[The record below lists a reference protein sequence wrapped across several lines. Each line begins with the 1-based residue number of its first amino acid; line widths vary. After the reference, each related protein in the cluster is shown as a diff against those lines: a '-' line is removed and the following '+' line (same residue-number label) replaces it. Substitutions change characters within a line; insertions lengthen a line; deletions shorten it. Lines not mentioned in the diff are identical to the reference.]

1 MGLEGFHDQPERFRN
16 EAKLTAE
23 LAALSARVETLERE
37 LAALRGRREDRTPES
52 TVIIASV
59 PSSVISSASVV
70 VEKIVPPPPPSLFS
84 SSHSSPES
92 VSFENK
98 LGAQIFNRVGVFAL
112 LIGATWFLKLAM
124 DNHWIGPLGR
134 IVVGLIAG
142 AGVVVWSER
151 FRRKGFSAFSYSLK
165 AIASGV
171 LYLSLWAAFQLYH
184 LLPAPASL
192 GAMILITVWNAYM
205 SWAQDSEL
213 LAAYAL
219 AGGLATPLLLSTGGN
234 HEISL
239 FTYLLAID
247 IATVVLIRLK
257 PWPRLLLGAFPA
269 TVVYFIC
276 WYMQFFAREDLF
288 VTSIFIVLFFL
299 VFASASIVS
308 SDATKVTT
316 HHSLKAV
323 IAEILLPLANAAFVS
338 LALYSVLQDSGHHAF
353 LPWLMVILAAAYLG
367 LMRLP
372 QSEVS
377 AAIHLSLAV
386 VFLTIAIPLK
396 ASGHWITVAWFVEG
410 VALLWVA
417 THINAGASTEPS
429 LASSGRV
436 LRWLASGALLL
447 GLGGLVSVSFWF
459 DTAVRRP
466 FFNADFATALIGIAA
481 LASAAWLSLRAHRKS
496 GETSVSWTRFA
507 LGCILGINIVAVLL
521 CLREIAPVSFDPS
534 QHPAFLN
541 AEFATTLTGI
551 ATLAVAAWV
560 ALRVS
565 RNKTSSPH
573 WLQLAGASII
583 AINLIALVAGVR
595 EIQALWTHTAPDPE
609 ADLQR
614 SLAVSAFLMVYG
626 GVLLAIGFWRRTA
639 FIRWQ
644 ALILIVF
651 SIAKT
656 FLYDMRNLS
665 QGYRVVSFL
674 CLGALLMAISFAY
687 QKDWLALR
695 DPSGHANQNSGA
707 GQ

>member
-1 MGLEGFHDQPERFRN
+1 MGQEGFHDQPERLRN

-37 LAALRGRREDRTPES
+37 LAALRGRREDQAIES
-52 TVIIASV
+52 AAVTSPPPPV
-59 PSSVISSASVV
+59 SSASVV
-70 VEKIVPPPPPSLFS
+70 VEKIAPPPPQTPSFS
-84 SSHSSPES
+84 SSAQASE
-92 VSFENK
+92 SFENK
-98 LGAQIFNRVGVFAL
+98 LGAQIFNRVGVVAL

-124 DNHWIGPLGR
+124 DNHWIGPIGR
-134 IVVGLIAG
+134 IVAGLIAG
-142 AGVVVWSER
+142 AGVIVWSER
-151 FRRKGFSAFSYSLK
+151 FRRKGFSVFSYSLK
-165 AIASGV
+165 AIGSGV

-184 LLPAPASL
+184 LLPAGAAL
-192 GAMILITVWNAYM
+192 GAMILVTIWNAYM
-205 SWAQDSEL
+205 AWAQDSEL

-234 HEISL
+234 HEIFL

-269 TVVYFIC
+269 TVVYFIG
-276 WYMQFFAREDLF
+276 WYVQFYAREDLL
-288 VTSIFIVLFFL
+288 VTSIFVVLFFIA
-299 VFASASIVS
+299 FASVSIGSANVTDTS
-308 SDATKVTT
+308 SR
-316 HHSLKAV
+316 HPLKAV
-323 IAEILLPLANAAFVS
+323 IAEILLPLVNAAFVS

-353 LPWLMVILAAAYLG
+353 MPWLMVLLAAVYLG

-377 AAIHLSLAV
+377 SAIHLSLAV

-417 THINAGASTEPS
+417 ARITAGASTKAS

-447 GLGGLVSVSFWF
+447 GLCGLFSVSFWF
-459 DTAVRRP
+459 DATLQRP
-466 FFNADFATALIGIAA
+466 FFNADFATALIGVAV
-481 LASAAWLSLRAHRKS
+481 LASAVWLSLRAHRNS
-496 GETSVSWTRFA
+496 GEASSAWMRLA
-507 LGCILGINIVAVLL
+507 LVCILGINIVAVLL
-521 CLREIAPVSFDPS
+521 SLREIAPVSFNSS

-541 AEFATTLTGI
+541 ADFATALTGI
-551 ATLAVAAWV
+551 ATLAVSAWV

-565 RNKTSSPH
+565 RSEESSPH

-595 EIQALWTHTAPDPE
+595 EIQALWTRTAPDPE

-614 SLAVSAFLMVYG
+614 ALAVSAFLMVYG

-639 FIRWQ
+639 FVRWQ
-644 ALILIVF
+644 ALILIIF

-695 DPSGHANQNSGA
+695 DPAGRANQNSGA

>member
-1 MGLEGFHDQPERFRN
+1 MGQEEFHDPAERYGN
-16 EAKLTAE
+16 DAKLIAE
-23 LAALSARVETLERE
+23 VAALSARVEVLEHE
-37 LAALRGRREDRTPES
+37 LAALRGRRDDRAVSAAATAAVHSP
-52 TVIIASV
+52 
-59 PSSVISSASVV
+59 PLLSSDSVV
-70 VEKIVPPPPPSLFS
+70 IEKMVSPPPPPLS
-84 SSHSSPES
+84 SSSQAST
-92 VSFENK
+92 SFENK
-98 LGAQIFNRVGVFAL
+98 LGAQIFNRVGVIAL

-134 IVVGLIAG
+134 VVAGLFAG

-151 FRRKGFSAFSYSLK
+151 FRHRGFPAFSYSLK
-165 AIASGV
+165 AIGSGV

-184 LLPAPASL
+184 LLPAEAAL
-192 GAMILITVWNAYM
+192 GAMILITAWNAYM
-205 SWAQDSEL
+205 AWAQNSEL

-234 HEISL
+234 HEIFL

-247 IATVVLIRLK
+247 IATVVLVRLK
-257 PWPRLLLGAFPA
+257 PWPRLLPGAFPA
-269 TVVYFIC
+269 TVVYFIT
-276 WYMQFFAREDLF
+276 WYMQFYTREDLL
-288 VTSIFIVLFFL
+288 VTSIFIALFFL
-299 VFASASIVS
+299 VFASVSIGS
-308 SDATKVTT
+308 SEATDDTSRR
-316 HHSLKAV
+316 SLKAV

-338 LALYSVLQDSGHHAF
+338 LAFYSVLQDSGHHAF
-353 LPWLMVILAAAYLG
+353 LPWLMILLAATYLG

-372 QSEVS
+372 QSKVS

-410 VALLWVA
+410 VALVWVA
-417 THINAGASTEPS
+417 GRVSAGASDEAS
-429 LASSGRV
+429 LSDSRSV

-447 GLGGLVSVSFWF
+447 GLGGLFSVSFWF
-459 DTAVRRP
+459 DSTLQRP

-481 LASAAWLSLRAHRKS
+481 FAAAAWLSFRAQRHN
-496 GETSVSWTRFA
+496 GETSSEWTRSA
-507 LGCILGINIVAVLL
+507 LACVVGISIVAVLL
-521 CLREIAPVSFDPS
+521 SLREIAPISS
-534 QHPAFLN
+534 NSLQHPAFIN
-541 AEFATTLTGI
+541 AEFATALTGI
-551 ATLAVAAWV
+551 ATLAAVAWV
-560 ALRVS
+560 AVHTLRKES
-565 RNKTSSPH
+565 SSPH
-573 WLQLAGASII
+573 WLLLAGASII
-583 AINLIALVAGVR
+583 AINLIALLAGVR
-595 EIQALWTHTAPDPE
+595 EIEALWMHAAVDTE

-614 SLAVSAFLMVYG
+614 ALAVSAFLMVYG
-626 GVLLAIGFWRRTA
+626 GALLAVGFWKRTA

-651 SIAKT
+651 TIAKT

-695 DPSGHANQNSGA
+695 DPAAHADRNSGV

>member
-1 MGLEGFHDQPERFRN
+1 MGQEGFHDQPERFRN

-37 LAALRGRREDRTPES
+37 LAALRGRREDQATES
-52 TVIIASV
+52 AVVIASV
-59 PSSVISSASVV
+59 PSPITSSASVV
-70 VEKIVPPPPPSLFS
+70 VEKIVLPPPPSLS
-84 SSHSSPES
+84 SLSEES

-98 LGAQIFNRVGVFAL
+98 LGAQIFNRVGIFAL
-112 LIGATWFLKLAM
+112 FIGATWFLKLAM

-134 IVVGLIAG
+134 IVAGLIAG
-142 AGVVVWSER
+142 AGVIIWSER

-165 AIASGV
+165 AIGSGV

-184 LLPAPASL
+184 LLPAPAAL

-234 HEISL
+234 HEIFL

-269 TVVYFIC
+269 TVMYFIG
-276 WYMQFFAREDLF
+276 WYMQFYAREDLS

-299 VFASASIVS
+299 VFASVSIVS
-308 SDATKVTT
+308 SDATNATT

-323 IAEILLPLANAAFVS
+323 FAEILLPLVNAAFVS
-338 LALYSVLQDSGHHAF
+338 LAFYSVLQDSGHHAF
-353 LPWLMVILAAAYLG
+353 LPWLMVILAAAYLC

-417 THINAGASTEPS
+417 THINAGASTQS
-429 LASSGRV
+429 SVASSSRV

-447 GLGGLVSVSFWF
+447 GLGGLFSVSFWF

-481 LASAAWLSLRAHRKS
+481 LGSAAWLSLRAHRNS
-496 GETSVSWTRFA
+496 AETSPSWTPLA
-507 LGCILGINIVAVLL
+507 LACILGINIVAVLL

-541 AEFATTLTGI
+541 ADFATTLTGI

-565 RNKTSSPH
+565 RSETSSPH
-573 WLQLAGASII
+573 WLQLAGVSII
-583 AINLIALVAGVR
+583 AINLIALIAGVR
-595 EIQALWTHTAPDPE
+595 EIQALWTRTAPDPE
-609 ADLQR
+609 VDLQR
-614 SLAVSAFLMVYG
+614 ALAVSAFLMVYG
-626 GVLLAIGFWRRTA
+626 GVLLAVGFWRRTA
-639 FIRWQ
+639 FVRWQ

-695 DPSGHANQNSGA
+695 DPSGHANQNSEA